1 MNLNEQIKG
10 FQTEMN
16 RNNSKSIDQ
25 KVIVYNKSKS
35 FYVAFCNS
43 SWNFKNF
50 FFVIGKPIRKY
61 NLYRIVLNKYNKYPT
76 LQSLMNVCV

>member
-25 KVIVYNKSKS
+25 KVIVHNKSKS

-43 SWNFKNF
+43 S
-50 FFVIGKPIRKY
+50 
-61 NLYRIVLNKYNKYPT
+61 
-76 LQSLMNVCV
+76 